1 MMKTAISLLALA
13 AGSCLCT
20 GASAQ
25 TADPDADADAS
36 TLDAVTVSSQRAPAG
51 LSLDESSSTA
61 SRLGLTVRETPASVS
76 VVDRETIEARGAEN
90 TQQILQSVPGIT
102 AAQPPGGPGAVFYRG
117 FGSGSLTQLFNG
129 ISTQY
134 DGVTARPVDSWIYDR
149 VEVIGGP
156 SSYLFGSGAVGG
168 SINYITKT
176 ARRDGDFSE
185 GRLRYG
191 SFGTADLALGLNR
204 RLGSGEGVRHYGRL
218 DVNRSR
224 SGGYVDGEKRNALN
238 LAASLLTDV
247 NPQLSHLLALEY
259 QREKVDRPY
268 WGTPLLNPAAGAGR
282 IDPGTR
288 FVNYN
293 AVDGLYEQDVKWLR
307 SELTYRLSA
316 STTLKNTLY
325 AYDALRDYRNVET
338 YRFNADNTAVIR
350 SNSYLQRHDQQ
361 IIGNRLELTHQGDLA
376 GRQSDWAAGL
386 EFSRNKQTRFP
397 LSVRG
402 VVDTVDPYAPAP
414 VRFFD
419 VPGMQPGFN
428 PDRSNTLDTLAL
440 FAENRT
446 RLTPALSLVTGLRH
460 DRITLDSDNHR
471 ATSASEPAHFRTRY
485 RPLTG
490 RLGLVYDISPHANVY
505 VQVSTAADPPAG
517 SLTTASFSAVQ
528 DFDLTTGRQIEIGSK
543 FDYWG
548 GRGTATLAIYHITR
562 RNLAVADPDNPGT
575 TLPVGQQSSRGI
587 ELATALRLSPSLQ
600 VQGNLAYTDARY
612 DRFTQNVGGAV
623 VSYAGNRPTNVPAWV
638 GNLWLGWTP
647 APGWQL
653 GLDARLVSRRYADAA
668 NTVWDGGYALLG
680 ASLSYQVHR
689 NAKLT
694 LRARNLTDRTYA
706 ASAGTG
712 SFYLG
717 APRSFDL
724 TLHAAF

>member
-1 MMKTAISLLALA
+1 M
-13 AGSCLCT
+13 
-20 GASAQ
+20 
-25 TADPDADADAS
+25 
-36 TLDAVTVSSQRAPAG
+36 
-51 LSLDESSSTA
+51 
-61 SRLGLTVRETPASVS
+61 
-76 VVDRETIEARGAEN
+76 
-90 TQQILQSVPGIT
+90 
-102 AAQPPGGPGAVFYRG
+102 
-117 FGSGSLTQLFNG
+117 
-129 ISTQY
+129 
-134 DGVTARPVDSWIYDR
+134 
-149 VEVIGGP
+149 
-156 SSYLFGSGAVGG
+156 
-168 SINYITKT
+168 
-176 ARRDGDFSE
+176 
-185 GRLRYG
+185 
-191 SFGTADLALGLNR
+191 
-204 RLGSGEGVRHYGRL
+204 
-218 DVNRSR
+218 
-224 SGGYVDGEKRNALN
+224 
-238 LAASLLTDV
+238 
-247 NPQLSHLLALEY
+247 
-259 QREKVDRPY
+259 
-268 WGTPLLNPAAGAGR
+268 
-282 IDPGTR
+282 
-288 FVNYN
+288 
-293 AVDGLYEQDVKWLR
+293 
-307 SELTYRLSA
+307 
-316 STTLKNTLY
+316 
-325 AYDALRDYRNVET
+325 
-338 YRFNADNTAVIR
+338 
-350 SNSYLQRHDQQ
+350 
-361 IIGNRLELTHQGDLA
+361 
-376 GRQSDWAAGL
+376 
-386 EFSRNKQTRFP
+386 
-397 LSVRG
+397 
-402 VVDTVDPYAPAP
+402 
-414 VRFFD
+414 
-419 VPGMQPGFN
+419 
-428 PDRSNTLDTLAL
+428 
-440 FAENRT
+440 
-446 RLTPALSLVTGLRH
+446 
-460 DRITLDSDNHR
+460 
-471 ATSASEPAHFRTRY
+471 
-485 RPLTG
+485 
-490 RLGLVYDISPHANVY
+490 
-505 VQVSTAADPPAG
+505 QVSTAADPPAG